1 MTDRVLVKVSVDGDD
16 IHLRLIDPSE
26 KTHRSFCIDYDA
38 FDDLEYREMAGVND
52 CGSFAVL
59 RRNRADGTASM
70 RFVWLSSSGDGP
82 VAGWEQ
88 TVKLPFQELRSFIRA
103 SAEKGGPSK
112 WAALSVKP
120 GNTPKLVFCGRE
132 NLHDAVENQ
141 TVRRKLVRFLR
152 DNFKW
157 WGTDEIRFYN
167 DFVPYSFSFQE
178 FRNGQPGMCGGL
190 ILHSQKNLEKAYY
203 SIHT

>member
-88 TVKLPFQELRSFIRA
+88 TVKLPFQEMCSFIRA